1 MLLKAYLSFKF
12 RIIHLYYFVF
22 IEKLWKPL
30 LVNGEGDLSLAFL
43 QGRAQRRYSPNI
55 CPIELLNCIL
65 SVREIS
71 ADKSRQRIKNLNKSL
86 TVGLNQLLFLFSND
100 FPKTANKIYATSK

>member
-1 MLLKAYLSFKF
+1 MPLKAYLSFKF

-43 QGRAQRRYSPNI
+43 QGQSQRRYSPSI

-71 ADKSRQRIKNLNKSL
+71 ANKSRQRIKNLNKSL
-86 TVGLNQLLFLFSND
+86 TVRLNQLLFLCSSD
-100 FPKTANKIYATSK
+100 F

>member
-12 RIIHLYYFVF
+12 RIIHVYYFVF
-22 IEKLWKPL
+22 IEKLWKPS

-43 QGRAQRRYSPNI
+43 QGQAQRRYSPDI

-71 ADKSRQRIKNLNKSL
+71 ANKSQQRIKNLNKSL
-86 TVGLNQLLFLFSND
+86 TVGLNQFLFLLN
-100 FPKTANKIYATSK
+100 AMC